1 MEFLLFFHVFFKYIY
16 VMIIQIIKI
25 KSFIYFFSLKVM
37 LYFLKYSDNDY
48 RNFKEKKSAISF
60 NLTEMKKIENYSI

>member
-1 MEFLLFFHVFFKYIY
+1 MEFLLFFHVFFKYIC